1 MIRKPL
7 ILLALVSSVVIGWG
21 LTGPGKDWVLVKV
34 NTTEGIR
41 IDTLRY
47 RLKGAVMRGQGL
59 IADSISSGK
68 PDTLIHDNGIQ
79 WYKAGCSEFQIGT
92 TILITN
98 PVNHFKVAAIVTHRT
113 PPHRV
118 TKGMRLFL
126 EPEAAALLHFD
137 KETVNQIRV
146 QPIDTIGIRP
156 FGQSITSI
164 PAMHAVIEPIK
175 DPVSGYSFKKTGKKL
190 NGIASFYSLNL
201 DGTLTATGEK
211 FRNEKLTAASNNLPL
226 NTWVMV
232 TNLRNGN
239 SVIIRINDRMH
250 PRMAKKG
257 RVVDLSFRAARTLDF
272 VKAGLTKV
280 KVEVMEVLPKT
291 VRLQS
296 DSFIQ
301 KTPVRLDSLSV
312 LKDSLTFPVAT
323 SRGFATVY
331 SAAYNGRKT
340 KSGEPYRPG
349 LMTAASN
356 QVPLGT
362 RLKVS
367 CWKTGRCV
375 EVLVNDRLPVAADHT
390 VIVQLSVQ
398 AAKMLGFNPQ
408 QRHSV
413 EVLPLF
419 SPLINKK

>member
-1 MIRKPL
+1 
-7 ILLALVSSVVIGWG
+7 
-21 LTGPGKDWVLVKV
+21 
-34 NTTEGIR
+34 
-41 IDTLRY
+41 
-47 RLKGAVMRGQGL
+47 
-59 IADSISSGK
+59 
-68 PDTLIHDNGIQ
+68 
-79 WYKAGCSEFQIGT
+79 
-92 TILITN
+92 
-98 PVNHFKVAAIVTHRT
+98 
-113 PPHRV
+113 
-118 TKGMRLFL
+118 
-126 EPEAAALLHFD
+126 
-137 KETVNQIRV
+137 
-146 QPIDTIGIRP
+146 
-156 FGQSITSI
+156 
-164 PAMHAVIEPIK
+164 
-175 DPVSGYSFKKTGKKL
+175 GKKL

-239 SVIIRINDRMH
+239 TVIIRINDRMH

-280 KVEVMEVLPKT
+280 KVEVMEVLPKA
-291 VRLQS
+291 VRMKA
-296 DSFIQ
+296 DSSSH
-301 KTPVRLDSLSV
+301 KTPTKIDSSAVAKDSLS
-312 LKDSLTFPVAT
+312 FIAT
-323 SRGFATVY
+323 SSRGFATVY
-331 SAAYNGRKT
+331 TAAYNGRKT

-367 CWKTGRCV
+367 CPKSGSWV

-419 SPLINKK
+419 SPLKNK

>member
-1 MIRKPL
+1 MKLKPL
-7 ILLALVSSVVIGWG
+7 IILLSCYLVLIAWG
-21 LTGPGKDWVLVKV
+21 LTGPGRDWVLVKV
-34 NTTEGIR
+34 KTAEGFS

-59 IADSISSGK
+59 IADSISAAM
-68 PDTLIHDNGIQ
+68 PDTFVHENGIQ
-79 WYKAGCSEFQIGT
+79 WYKAGCSEFKIGT
-92 TILITN
+92 LLLITN

-113 PPHRV
+113 SPHRV
-118 TKGMRLFL
+118 TKGMRLLL
-126 EPEAAALLHFD
+126 EPEAAALLHFE

-146 QPIDTIGIRP
+146 QSIDSIGLRP
-156 FGQSITSI
+156 HGQSDNPTSVK
-164 PAMHAVIEPIK
+164 PADIEPIK
-175 DPVSGYSFKKTGKKL
+175 DPVSGYTFKKTGKKL

-239 SVIIRINDRMH
+239 TVIIRINDRMH

-280 KVEVMEVLPKT
+280 KVEVMEVLPKA
-291 VRLQS
+291 VRMKA
-296 DSFIQ
+296 DSSSH
-301 KTPVRLDSLSV
+301 KTPTKIDSSAVAKDSLS
-312 LKDSLTFPVAT
+312 FIAT
-323 SRGFATVY
+323 SSRGFATVY
-331 SAAYNGRKT
+331 TAAYNGRKT

-367 CWKTGRCV
+367 CPKSGSWV

-419 SPLINKK
+419 SPLKNK